1 MAQHPGPASRIHD
14 CFHIIVDAVRQ
25 GLPIKAA
32 CALADVTPST
42 FHRWMRYGEQEST
55 FLDANSE
62 TVNGPDYVSPKTYE
76 DGTLRSSVYKDFM
89 SMVLKARA
97 ECALEHVANV
107 TNAAQD
113 PRFWAASAWWLERQ
127 MPQEFAQTQRHEL
140 TGKDGGPIE
149 TVDSS
154 RQEQMATR
162 VLEQAALTKR
172 RALPPPAQE
181 RQ

>member
-14 CFHIIVDAVRQ
+14 CFHVIVDAVRN

-32 CALADVTPST
+32 CALAEVTPST
-42 FHRWMRYGEQEST
+42 FHRWMRYGEQEAVLQDAVD
-55 FLDANSE
+55 LDGAVVPE
-62 TVNGPDYVSPKTYE
+62 VYD
-76 DGTLRSSVYKDFM
+76 DGTLRSTVYRDFL
-89 SMVLKARA
+89 SQVLKARA
-97 ECALEHVANV
+97 ECAMGHVANV
-107 TNAAQD
+107 TEAAKD

-154 RQEQMATR
+154 RQEQMAQR
-162 VLEQAALTKR
+162 VLEQASLTKR
-172 RALPPPAQE
+172 RQALPPVQVIP
-181 RQ
+181 